1 MSARFDE
8 AERHTLCLTSGILWR
23 EERLGVAAAWR
34 GRPLN
39 SEHQGVAPYQPPL
52 NPLGTRGQG
61 YDVGLDKIGGGQIK
75 SSFDPLYRSIAIN
88 HVIKVSY
95 ENTRKRYVWNLI
107 QDR

>member
-1 MSARFDE
+1 MR
-8 AERHTLCLTSGILWR
+8 LTSGSLWR

-34 GRPLN
+34 ARPLN
-39 SEHQGVAPYQPPL
+39 SEHQGVAPSQQPPR

-61 YDVGLDKIGGGQIK
+61 LDKIVGCQIK
-75 SSFDPLYRSIAIN
+75 SSFDPVYRSIAIN